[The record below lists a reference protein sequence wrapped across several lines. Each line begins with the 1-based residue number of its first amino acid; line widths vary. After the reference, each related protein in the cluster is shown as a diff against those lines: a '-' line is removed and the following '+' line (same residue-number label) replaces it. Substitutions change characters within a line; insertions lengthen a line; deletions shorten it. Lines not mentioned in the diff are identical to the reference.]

1 MPNCEVQL
9 KGCFLDQFP
18 AVKMS
23 VSGFMNEAENAI
35 LQGIDASNEMTVYWH
50 FILSLVYRTCST

>member
-1 MPNCEVQL
+1 
-9 KGCFLDQFP
+9 
-18 AVKMS
+18 MS

-50 FILSLVYRTCST
+50 FILGLVYRTCST